1 MSSEIKRIEITKENI
16 DQYLKEVG
24 KEYRKLGGKECPA
37 EMVLIGGASVLINY
51 GFRGMTTD
59 IDALIHAASS
69 MKDAINRVGDKYDLP
84 NGWLNS
90 DFTKTSSFTPRLFQY
105 SSYYKTFSNVLT
117 IRTISAEY
125 LIAMKL
131 RSGRKYKNDLSDI
144 LGILTAH
151 KLQGSPITMDAVQ
164 NAVQQ
169 LYGNWDALPE
179 YSQRF
184 IENVM
189 ENGRYE
195 ELYCEYKT
203 DEQSL
208 KDDLI
213 TFEHRYP
220 GVTNESNVDEIIRK
234 LHEKNKPSIMERLN
248 KETHSSEHTFKTEK
262 NKRKKSDLEL

>member
-1 MSSEIKRIEITKENI
+1 MSSDNKRAEITKENI
-16 DQYLKEVG
+16 DRYLKEVA
-24 KEYRKLGGKECPA
+24 KEYRKLAGKECPA
-37 EMVLIGGASVLINY
+37 EMVLIGGASILINY

-69 MKDAINRVGDKYDLP
+69 MKDAIDRVGDKYDLP

-105 SSYYKTFSNVLT
+105 SSYYKTFSNVLA

-131 RSGRKYKNDLSDI
+131 RSGRRYKNDLSDI

-151 KLQGSPITMDAVQ
+151 RSQGSPITMDAVH

-169 LYGNWDALPE
+169 LYGDWDALPE

-195 ELYCEYKT
+195 ELYHEYRS
-203 DEQSL
+203 DERSL

-213 TFEHRYP
+213 IFEHNYP
-220 GVTNESNVDEIIRK
+220 GVTKGSNVDEIIRK
-234 LHEKNKPSIMERLN
+234 LQEKNKPSVTERLD
-248 KETHSSEHTFKTEK
+248 T
-262 NKRKKSDLEL
+262 